1 MSNYP
6 KWRYVADGEFPKD
19 SLEEECFVEDEFG
32 HCFTATYCR
41 TLITSVNDNFE
52 VTSSKKNVFLS
63 NETGGTLPNKIIRW
77 VPLKDIVIVT
87 EVKED
92 ISND

>member
-6 KWRYVADGEFPKD
+6 KWRYVVDGELPED
-19 SLEEECFVEDEFG
+19 SLEEYLVEDEFG
-32 HCFTATYCR
+32 HRFTATYCR
-41 TLITSVNDNFE
+41 TLITSVNDNAE
-52 VTSSKKNVFLS
+52 VTSYKENVFLS
-63 NETGGTLPNKIIRW
+63 NETGGILPNKIIRW
-77 VPLKDIVIVT
+77 VPMEDIVIVT

>member
-6 KWRYVADGEFPKD
+6 KWRYVADGQLPGNGY
-19 SLEEECFVEDEFG
+19 EECFVEDAFG
-32 HCFTATYCR
+32 HRFTAEY
-41 TLITSVNDNFE
+41 NDHLLFDWDENDDPIFRD
-52 VTSSKKNVFLS
+52 NVFVS
-63 NETGGTLPNKIIRW
+63 NVDGQILPNEIVRW
-77 VPLKDIVIVT
+77 IPLKEIVIVT

>member
-6 KWRYVADGEFPKD
+6 KWRYVADGELPED
-19 SLEEECFVEDEFG
+19 SLEECFVEDAFG
-32 HCFTATYCR
+32 HRFTATYYR
-41 TLITSVNDNFE
+41 TLITSVNDNAE
-52 VTSSKKNVFLS
+52 VTSFEKNVFLS
-63 NETGGTLPNKIIRW
+63 NETGDILPNKIIRW
-77 VPLKDIVIVT
+77 VPMKDIVIVT